1 MQIHPAKALKSP
13 VSIFAATAPE
23 KFTSISEITSLS
35 LAYSNLV
42 TLPESL
48 CNLHPLSPFII
59 LSHATHTSSFF
70 LSFTVSLTN
79 LVDLDL
85 HGNNNLDFGALSES
99 LRGSSVAYLDLSN
112 SILPQWHDDPGKLA
126 LLMKATTTLR
136 HLRFSLI
143 PCCLHHLSSLLTVLR
158 GRLFGCPYAED
169 EFWHDAE
176 TKAQNAVTRAK
187 NSKFALAVI
196 QTLLD
201 TSVNNYQSAL

>member
-1 MQIHPAKALKSP
+1 MTDSPLAKALKSP

-48 CNLHPLSPFII
+48 CNPHPLPPFIT
-59 LSHATHTSSFF
+59 LSSATHAGSF
-70 LSFTVSLTN
+70 LSFTVSLIN
-79 LVDLDL
+79 LVDVDL
-85 HGNNNLDFGALSES
+85 HGNDNLDFGALSQW
-99 LRGSSVAYLDLSN
+99 LNQSSAISLDLSW
-112 SILPQWHDDPGKLA
+112 IPQWRDGPNELMPVMRSTTKL
-126 LLMKATTTLR
+126 K
-136 HLRFSLI
+136 HLRFPLI
-143 PCCLHHLSSLLTVLR
+143 LAVSFHLSSLLTVLR

-201 TSVNNYQSAL
+201 TSVNNYQSVL